1 MSEKVNKIV
10 TEKMIKLLEDG
21 VIPWQRPWKSGRP
34 QNFITKRPY
43 RGINALITSPIVSGF
58 ECQDWLTAK
67 QLNTLGF
74 KLKENQKYTPIV
86 FWGRGEKKVNGK
98 DKKFAFTRFYKIF
111 NKSQIEN
118 YETTWPPEEP
128 IKPCGLCD
136 ECDGGNRCRELPDLE
151 AYENEA
157 QDIMDGYESRGGSL
171 TSYGKGRAYYC
182 PATDKIGMPSPG
194 TFVNRPEFWSTQFH
208 EVIHSTGHKNR
219 LSRNLENVFGDHAY
233 SEEELVAEMGSCFLM
248 ADLGIIDRTIVNSA
262 GYIQSWLK
270 KLKDNRK
277 FLMQAAQRAEKACD
291 YVRGESYND
300 KQT

>member
-1 MSEKVNKIV
+1 MSEKVNNIV
-10 TEKMIKLLEDG
+10 TERMIKLLEEG
-21 VIPWQRPWKSGRP
+21 VVPWQRPWSGGRP

-67 QLNTLGF
+67 QLNNLGF
-74 KLKENQKYTPIV
+74 KLKPEQKYTPIV
-86 FWGRGEKKVNGK
+86 FWGQGEKKVDGES
-98 DKKFAFTRFYKIF
+98 KKFGFTRFYKIF

-128 IKPCGLCD
+128 AEWESWEDK
-136 ECDGGNRCRELPDLE
+136 
-151 AYENEA
+151 A
-157 QDIMDGYESRGGSL
+157 QDIMDGYETKGGAL
-171 TSYGKGRAYYC
+171 TEYGKGRAYYC
-182 PATDKIGMPSPG
+182 PTTDKMGMPSPG
-194 TFVNRPEFWSTQFH
+194 TFFNRPEFWCTQFH
-208 EVIHSTGHKNR
+208 EMIHSTGHKKR
-219 LSRNLENVFGDHAY
+219 LNRNLENVFGDHSY

-291 YVRGESYND
+291 YIKGISYE
-300 KQT
+300 QA